1 MPLLRVDMRIP
12 VLYPLLAK
20 RVSFFFFPL
29 FGDFDTL
36 LSAFNPAKMENI
48 FRKDYRELSEEEV
61 AQVRNMKD
69 KAWDL
74 YSLLVVEGESK
85 ADPRAMAV
93 ARTKLE
99 EVVMWAT
106 KSITA

>member
-1 MPLLRVDMRIP
+1 
-12 VLYPLLAK
+12 
-20 RVSFFFFPL
+20 
-29 FGDFDTL
+29 
-36 LSAFNPAKMENI
+36 MENI
-48 FRKDYRELSEEEV
+48 FRKDYRQLSEEEV
-61 AQVRNMKD
+61 AQVRNVKD

-74 YSLLVVEGESK
+74 YQLLVVESVAKG
-85 ADPRAMAV
+85 DPRAMAV